1 MAWWQKENEV
11 QKKMVPDLCVAAGE
25 FKLAEIKRVFFRN
38 TYLSEERGPKCENNV
53 YDLCRARMFSILS
66 GGLVEALFHGLW
78 GESMERRSPK
88 NDSPRGLVWTEK
100 RRTEFS
106 IS

>member
-1 MAWWQKENEV
+1 MCGGWKIQIGRD
-11 QKKMVPDLCVAAGE
+11 KKGIFP
-25 FKLAEIKRVFFRN
+25 KHISKRK
-38 TYLSEERGPKCENNV
+38 RGPKCENNV

>member
-1 MAWWQKENEV
+1 MRCKRKWFQIYVWRLENSNRQKY
-11 QKKMVPDLCVAAGE
+11 
-25 FKLAEIKRVFFRN
+25 ISKRK
-38 TYLSEERGPKCENNV
+38 RGPKCKNNV

-78 GESMERRSPK
+78 GESVERRSPK

>member
-38 TYLSEERGPKCENNV
+38 TYLSEKRGPKCENNV

-66 GGLVEALFHGLW
+66 GGACRGTISRIMGRVY
-78 GESMERRSPK
+78 GEKITKE
-88 NDSPRGLVWTEK
+88 
-100 RRTEFS
+100 
-106 IS
+106 